1 MDLAL
6 RFIWLWIG
14 LLIFCI
20 LGFRIQWNFWILIKL
35 FPICM
40 GNFFAGA
47 EHKRRPD
54 ARIFATYLCCA
65 PFRIFFYNCQIFS
78 ILIYFSILDFSISL
92 LKCTNDWNVVR
103 WPLLAELRRVVGFF
117 LTLMAPY
124 YGCRSR
130 TATAL
135 PLRRRWS
142 AGTATQNAPS
152 PSRPPAASAPLARLH
167 VGHGQCLSQFSTFNF
182 SFSNLTCKF

>member
-117 LTLMAPY
+117 W
-124 YGCRSR
+124 RWWRR
-130 TATAL
+130 TTGVVL
-135 PLRRRWS
+135 GRRRPFLF
-142 AGTATQNAPS
+142 ADDGQQER
-152 PSRPPAASAPLARLH
+152 RPRTHHLLH
-167 VGHGQCLSQFSTFNF
+167 VRQPLPHH
-182 SFSNLTCKF
+182 